1 MRPNRF
7 VLPACLPACLLAL
20 ATFAPAL
27 DTPLILSA
35 ANNAGVIDPSLGT
48 LTTIEVISNGST
60 RKAFVN
66 WLMDL
71 DQRQRRPFAERDGVM
86 YSELRVGSPT
96 IKPVPEEFIQIFPN
110 KPTKAQTDAGQKDL
124 RTQVYE
130 AEKAFWEQE
139 HKYDGVVRGAYSG
152 QYLMLVVPSTR
163 AVLFYQN
170 SGRESL
176 DLIGWSQY
184 SPLLYVPSAWK
195 STPEPAQLVQS
206 MGKLT
211 EDERKAIEGALH
223 AREDGSVAAAAKSDI
238 WCTNIGE
245 TFIVV
250 DSANQ
255 KIWAYEI
262 KGQIVSMTSVRSMG
276 VDLIAPG
283 FQTRPLDQDGLDQ
296 FAKLYAWQLKAL
308 GIAKLDLPYIQAF
321 INAQQVGDAAKA
333 GALQANLVN
342 TQIVLNFTAQRK
354 IVTYEYRSGVGI
366 NLTSVRDTTVDLGM
380 SLLAREISEKT
391 YARQSYNEAV
401 KSKTNN
407 VLGLMTYALGLD
419 PSLYVEADKNTSLKN
434 ALKADWEK
442 LKADAIKA
450 DEAMKAKREAIAT
463 AAEAE
468 RQRLREA
475 KKKG

>member
-1 MRPNRF
+1 MCPNRF
-7 VLPACLPACLLAL
+7 VFSACLLAL
-20 ATFAPAL
+20 ATFAPAM
-27 DTPLILSA
+27 DTPLILPA
-35 ANNAGVIDPSLGT
+35 GTNAGVIDPSLGT

-86 YSELRVGSPT
+86 YSELRVGSPA

-110 KPTKAQTDAGQKDL
+110 KATKAQTDAGQKDL
-124 RTQVYE
+124 RSQVYE

-139 HKYDGVVRGAYSG
+139 HKYDGIVRGAYSG

-170 SGRESL
+170 SGKESL

-195 STPEPAQLVQS
+195 STPDPAQLVQGL
-206 MGKLT
+206 GKLD
-211 EDERKAIEGALH
+211 EDEKKAIEGALH
-223 AREDGSVAAAAKSDI
+223 AREDGSVAAAAKSEI
-238 WCTNIGE
+238 WCTNIGDA
-245 TFIVV
+245 FMVV

-262 KGQIVSMTSVRSMG
+262 KGQTVAMTSVRSMG

-283 FQTRPLDQDGLDQ
+283 YQTKPHDQDGLEQ
-296 FAKLYAWQLKAL
+296 FGKLYAGQLKDI
-308 GIAKLDLPYIQAF
+308 GIAKLDGPYIQAF
-321 INAQQVGDAAKA
+321 INAQQVGDATKA
-333 GALQANLVN
+333 GALQANVVGS
-342 TQIVLNFTAQRK
+342 QIVLNFTAQRK
-354 IVTYEYRSGVGI
+354 IVIYEYRSGVGL
-366 NLTSVRDTTVDLGM
+366 NLTSVRDTTVDLGLT
-380 SLLAREISEKT
+380 LLARQISEKT
-391 YARQSYNEAV
+391 YARVAYNEAI

-419 PSLYVEADKNTSLKN
+419 PSLYVDADKNTSLKN
-434 ALKADWEK
+434 TLKADWDK

-450 DEAMKAKREAIAT
+450 EEEQKAKRETIAT

-468 RQRLREA
+468 RKRLHE